1 MTSSP
6 RSVSNSLSG
15 KKALVTGAAGF
26 IGSHLTRNL
35 VDSGCETIA
44 LLRPTSDLWRIKDIA
59 GHIETVH
66 GDISHLDQE
75 KLLAQ
80 LSGIDYVIHLGA
92 AGIDQVADITS
103 VVETNVMGTL
113 GMLQLA
119 RSLDVERF
127 VYCGSAFE
135 YGDGS
140 MITEDSLPTDPISE
154 YAASKSG
161 GYLLANT
168 FHGRYGLPVTTVR
181 PFQVYGP
188 TESPNRLVP
197 TTIARSLAG
206 ADIELSGGEQTRD
219 FVYVEDVADA
229 IVAACTSTEAV
240 GRTFNVCRG
249 EEVSIKDAVS
259 TIVELCGGKAT
270 PLFGALPYRDTEIWA
285 LSGDPSQA
293 KEALGWTSKTSL
305 KDGLIQ
311 TIAWQKAALR
321 QPSAVPDLT
330 ANQN

>member
-6 RSVSNSLSG
+6 KSASNSLSG

-26 IGSHLTRNL
+26 IGSHLARNL
-35 VDSGCETIA
+35 VNAGCDTIV
-44 LLRPTSDLWRIKDIA
+44 LLRPISDLWRISDIA
-59 GHIETVH
+59 TQMETVH
-66 GDISHLDQE
+66 GDIRHIDQD
-75 KLLAQ
+75 KLSAQ
-80 LSGIDYVIHLGA
+80 LSGIDFVIHLGA
-92 AGIDQVADITS
+92 AGIDQAADIAS
-103 VVETNVMGTL
+103 IVETNVMGTL

-140 MITEDSLPTDPISE
+140 MITEDSLPTVPISE
-154 YAASKSG
+154 YAASKSS

-206 ADIELSGGEQTRD
+206 AEIELSGGEQTRD
-219 FVYVEDVADA
+219 FVYVEDVAEA
-229 IVAACTSTEAV
+229 IVAVCISPEAV
-240 GRTFNVCRG
+240 GKTFNVCSG

-259 TIVELCGGKAT
+259 TIIELCGGKAT

-285 LSGDPSQA
+285 LSGDTSQA
-293 KEALGWTSKTSL
+293 KQHLGWSASTNL
-305 KDGLIQ
+305 KDGLIK
-311 TIAWQKAALR
+311 TIEWHQQAASEEPAATR
-321 QPSAVPDLT
+321 
-330 ANQN
+330 N